1 MPESETLPFFLRLGT
16 LCRYVD
22 SQVVELKE
30 ELVTHDQ
37 KPHNYDRG
45 LRCLKNDVKDLKKLT
60 EGLQHKLASI
70 ENFSSYL
77 QSMQELVIQQATDID
92 KIEKYLLTFGYTPL
106 PKQENNAKNC
116 EVTVEVTG
124 PSSEQK
130 ECVSPDSRP
139 PKEEDNPKAEGTPVL
154 SKVGLMVVQGK
165 EILTVAA
172 PKPVQ
177 APSKVHLETPITSK
191 IQSKCQDETKA
202 IFSLSSLSHSYM
214 TVDQWLAGVN
224 EPVELTPDV
233 LPTHKKP
240 MRERLPQHIQSEKRD
255 LHQVETPPPRPK
267 NPTPARETQRME
279 APRPTTPPASQRK
292 AISVEA
298 CIVPSTPNE
307 PQLSEYTTSLLS
319 LINRKP
325 VQEQEEPQVPR
336 ARQLHAATPE
346 EPGLSTFIT
355 KSPREE
361 KKAERVYTP
370 EEPALSYSEKKLAFV
385 KDFNKENYT
394 PEEPV
399 LSYKKPQN
407 ESENH
412 KDERTPEEPFL
423 SSAHTKSYSQ
433 SMSSFPCVQNSYAAS
448 PSSPQLSNITQS
460 VLSFVQNPV
469 PFHNSHRQTEQYH
482 SHRNPTE
489 PRKSE
494 MPRLPSYHRSS
505 SHPYNSEPGSFS
517 RSMMDTLGYQTSFSE
532 LTGNQDKAQKS
543 AKPAWQR
550 PGMAMEEFLKQDDVP
565 ASPQLSDVTQ
575 RIFGQTRRW

>member
-1 MPESETLPFFLRLGT
+1 MTESQTLPFFSRLGT
-16 LCRYVD
+16 FCRYVD
-22 SQVVELKE
+22 SQVMELKE

-60 EGLQHKLASI
+60 EDIQHKLVSI

-77 QSMQELVIQQATDID
+77 QSMQELVVQQATDID
-92 KIEKYLLTFGYTPL
+92 KIEKYLLTFGYAPL
-106 PKQENNAKNC
+106 PKQEKDAKNC

-130 ECVSPDSRP
+130 KCVSPDRP
-139 PKEEDNPKAEGTPVL
+139 LKEEDNPKTEGTPVL
-154 SKVGLMVVQGK
+154 SNVGLMVVQGK
-165 EILTVAA
+165 QIPTVTA

-177 APSKVHLETPITSK
+177 AQIETPIISK
-191 IQSKCQDETKA
+191 VQSKCQEETKPV
-202 IFSLSSLSHSYM
+202 FSLSSLSHSYM

-233 LPTHKKP
+233 LPKHKMP
-240 MRERLPQHIQSEKRD
+240 MRKQLPQHTQSEERD
-255 LHQVETPPPRPK
+255 LHLVETTPPRQE

-279 APRPTTPPASQRK
+279 APRPMTPPASQRK
-292 AISVEA
+292 DISVEA
-298 CIVPSTPNE
+298 YSAPSTPNE

-325 VQEQEEPQVPR
+325 IREHEEPQVPYTR
-336 ARQLHAATPE
+336 RLHAATPE
-346 EPGLSTFIT
+346 EPGLSTFTT

-361 KKAERVYTP
+361 KKSERVYTP
-370 EEPALSYSEKKLAFV
+370 EEPALSYSEKKLAFM
-385 KDFNKENYT
+385 KNFNKENYT

-399 LSYKKPQN
+399 LSYKKPQG
-407 ESENH
+407 ESENPE
-412 KDERTPEEPFL
+412 DERTPEEPFL
-423 SSAHTKSYSQ
+423 SSAYTKSHSQ
-433 SMSSFPCVQNSYAAS
+433 SMSSFPFSKKSYAAS
-448 PSSPQLSNITQS
+448 PTSPQLSNITQS

-469 PFHNSHRQTEQYH
+469 PSHSSHRQTEQYH

-494 MPRLPSYHRSS
+494 MPRHSSSHRSS
-505 SHPYNSEPGSFS
+505 SHPYNPEPGSFS
-517 RSMMDTLGYQTSFSE
+517 RSMMDTLRYQTTYSE
-532 LTGNQDKAQKS
+532 LTSSQDEAQKS
-543 AKPAWQR
+543 AKPARYR
-550 PGMAMEEFLKQDDVP
+550 PGMEEFLKQDDVP

-575 RIFGQTRRW
+575 RIIGQTRRW